1 MDIAAIKRRA
11 RGEASRQ
18 RAAAHEFL
26 HATAKHELA
35 QRGLPF
41 ASAPPQSVISGFFP
55 YKSEISTLP
64 LLTRLHE
71 DGWKLAMPVVMGEGL
86 PLTFRIWAPGEPTVS
101 GIWNIPVPAETSP
114 EVLPDVLLVPMLA
127 FDAKGYRLGYGGGFY
142 DRSLERLRAVKPII
156 AVGIAYDEQR
166 VDGVPHLAY
175 DQPLDWV
182 LTPSGP
188 LRCAGP

>member
-1 MDIAAIKRRA
+1 MDIAAVKRRA

-18 RAAAHEFL
+18 RAAAHELL
-26 HATAKHELA
+26 HHTAKHALA

-41 ASAPPQSVISGFFP
+41 ASAPPKSVISGFFP

-64 LLTRLHE
+64 LLTRLHG
-71 DGWKLAMPVVMGEGL
+71 DGWTLAMPVVMGEGL
-86 PLTFRIWAPGEPTVS
+86 PLTFRVWKPGELTVA

-142 DRSLERLRAVKPII
+142 DRTLVKLRALKPII
-156 AVGIAYDEQR
+156 AIGVAYSDQE
-166 VDGVPHLAY
+166 VPEVPRADY
-175 DQPLDWV
+175 DQPLDYIM
-182 LTPSGP
+182 TEKDSFTCG
-188 LRCAGP
+188 